1 MGLAL
6 NLVWKGRTFI
16 FKEKEKWNTEAVS
29 QWEKK
34 KTLLFWV
41 YNEDNEEKKWE
52 EREGS
57 LY

>member
-29 QWEKK
+29 QWGK